1 MNLWMPVFVYGN
13 HNCTLLRDL
22 GVKNLK
28 VIQIRTFNDAAKDG
42 EGGGE
47 VPPLLSGKICILE
60 KLPKIGLGPTSTP
73 GNKYTL

>member
-1 MNLWMPVFVYGN
+1 MNLWVPVFVYGN

-47 VPPLLSGKICILE
+47 VPPSSLE
-60 KLPKIGLGPTSTP
+60 KFA
-73 GNKYTL
+73 Y